1 MFQHA
6 RLEELQLMY
15 DIFKRDPNTLA
26 LIIQK
31 MNPYIETRGQAI
43 VKDENL
49 LKDPIEFTTKLL
61 ALKLEMDEMLKK
73 SFDNSMQF

>member
-1 MFQHA
+1 
-6 RLEELQLMY
+6 MY
-15 DIFKRDPNTLA
+15 DIFKRDTNTLA

-73 SFDNSMQF
+73 SFDNSM

>member
-1 MFQHA
+1 
-6 RLEELQLMY
+6 
-15 DIFKRDPNTLA
+15 
-26 LIIQK
+26 

-73 SFDNSMQF
+73 SFDNSM